1 MPMEVL
7 QQLLMGFSVALTPT
21 NLLAAFVGCLA
32 GTVIGVLPG
41 IGPVVGI
48 TLLLPL
54 TYGMNP
60 TTAIIIIA
68 SIYYGSMYGG
78 STTSILINVPGEA
91 ASVVTCL
98 DGYQMARRGKAG
110 AALGISAIGSFIAG
124 IFSVLGLMLLAP
136 MLVPLALKFGPAEY
150 FSLMVLGLTAVAYLS
165 GGSLLKALLM
175 GVFGLAI
182 SVVGMDALTSKVRFT
197 FGVTELWSG
206 IDFIAVAMGLFAI
219 PEILVSV
226 EKWASQE
233 VFSTKLKGI
242 WPNRQELRQSAG
254 PIARGSVLGF
264 FTGIIPGG
272 GPLLAS
278 FFSYAL
284 EKRISKNPEKFGTG
298 AIEGVA
304 GPEAAN
310 NSGTGGALVPLFA
323 LGLPCNVVTAIMLN
337 AFIMQG
343 LRPGPMLMQEQPQLF
358 WGVVASMFIGNL
370 VLLMLNLPL
379 VGLFVRVL
387 MIPYRV
393 LMPFI
398 VLFCVIGAYAVNNQ
412 VTGIWLMLIFGVA
425 GYFMR
430 KADFPAA
437 PVVLALVIGPMLEGA
452 FRQALTM
459 SQGDL
464 SIFVARPISLGM
476 LCIAGMVV
484 LAPFLGSFFRKKGS
498 NLGLEGGLKK

>member
-1 MPMEVL
+1 MDVL
-7 QQLLMGFSVALTPT
+7 SHLYLGFSVALTPV
-21 NLLAAFVGCLA
+21 NLLAALLGCLA
-32 GTVIGVLPG
+32 GTAIGVLPG

-48 TLLLPL
+48 TLLLPM
-54 TYGMNP
+54 TYGMDP
-60 TTAIIIIA
+60 TTSIIIIA
-68 SIYYGSMYGG
+68 AIYYGSMYGG

-98 DGYQMARRGKAG
+98 DGYQMARKGKAG

-124 IFSVLGLMLLAP
+124 IFSIIGLMLLAP
-136 MLVPLALKFGPAEY
+136 LLVPLALKFGPPEY
-150 FSLMVLGLTAVAYLS
+150 FSLMVLGLTTVAYLS

-175 GVFGLAI
+175 GLFGLAI

-197 FGVTELWSG
+197 FGVTALWNG
-206 IDFIAVAMGLFAI
+206 VDFVCVAMGLFAI

-226 EKWASQE
+226 EKWATQE
-233 VFSTKLKGI
+233 VFSTHIKGI
-242 WPNRQELRQSAG
+242 WPNRGEIRKSSG
-254 PIARGSVLGF
+254 PIARGSILGF

-284 EKRISKNPEKFGTG
+284 ERRISKYPERFGTG
-298 AIEGVA
+298 EIEGVA

-323 LGLPCNVVTAIMLN
+323 LGLPCNIVTAIMLN

-370 VLLMLNLPL
+370 VLLVLNLPL
-379 VGLFVRVL
+379 VGLFVRLLTVS
-387 MIPYRV
+387 YRI
-393 LMPFI
+393 LLPFI
-398 VLFCVIGAYAVNNQ
+398 VLFCMIGAYAVNNQ
-412 VTGIWLMLIFGVA
+412 VSGIWMMLVFGVI

-430 KADFPAA
+430 KGNYPAT
-437 PVVLALVIGPMLEGA
+437 PVVLALVIGPMMEGA
-452 FRQALTM
+452 LRQALTV

-464 SIFVARPISLGM
+464 SVFFTRPISLA
-476 LCIAGMVV
+476 LLFIAAAVV
-484 LAPFLGSFFRKKGS
+484 FSPFVGKWIGRREKTSIPADDP
-498 NLGLEGGLKK
+498 NA